1 MSKFIFDEKE
11 NIFFQK
17 DAPNGWCVVVQE
29 SGDAWSET
37 IDTTGLYIEYAVS
50 DGVPGK
56 RSFSS
61 DHLSLQ
67 DALKECIEFNKKF
80 VKLQNCHNDV
90 TRLTH

>member
-1 MSKFIFDEKE
+1 MSHSKFILNEKE

-17 DAPNGWCVVVQE
+17 DAPYGWCVVVQT
-29 SGDAWSET
+29 SGSEWSET

-50 DGVPGK
+50 DGVHGK

-67 DALKECIEFNKKF
+67 DAFEECIAFNSKEI
-80 VKLQNCHNDV
+80 
-90 TRLTH
+90 RR